1 MKKKFTTVDKLD
13 VIDILLS
20 KYGDI
25 TLKEAWKIVLA
36 EED

>member
-25 TLKEAWKIVLA
+25 TLKSFRNLSGFNN
-36 EED
+36 